1 MVSELPKES
10 VKGENALYVFNRLLR
25 MAAETELSTW
35 KQNQVR
41 NFLKHDQIDEILS
54 LTDGF
59 GRTILDIACS
69 AGNLRLVQHLW
80 PMGAKLGKPHV
91 TMSIICSDEHLP
103 VLDYLLS
110 HDSKLSTTE
119 VVVGDEEDGV
129 DRMPLLNLCA
139 KKGDERP
146 FSVLL
151 AYGFKTAK
159 SVSASLD
166 RAGNTPLHVVRTEK
180 IAAQLLKRAGLD
192 VLGKSNLRG
201 QFPIDCLLERY
212 RAIPSLSRFG
222 LPVGY
227 EEELKKTI
235 NFLNTLM
242 NHVPR
247 RHSNLPKRTVTPPTL
262 PRVSSLTGSMGAPSM
277 LHKQSS
283 GPSSPIRVPPKPF
296 LSRDMMSKV
305 AVRNRVA
312 LLQEQREHLKT
323 QVAALHRHRMIDMHA
338 QEPSIKQQRHLLA
351 LKQQTTNPLAI
362 MEAAIQ
368 NSQSSPSRTGAL
380 HLPLT
385 PGNASPVNTN
395 SHKRYVAAI
404 EAAFASEHNTPGGM
418 NSSLSILASALSTH
432 SKNKNLM
439 LQEDLRMRVA
449 ANKCLVSKPGL
460 QNSEVHKLLRT
471 KYC

>member
-1 MVSELPKES
+1 MVSGLPKES

-41 NFLKHDQIDEILS
+41 NFLKHDQIDEILT

-59 GRTILDIACS
+59 GRTILDNACS

-103 VLDYLLS
+103 VLDYILAQ
-110 HDSKLSTTE
+110 DPKLSIIE
-119 VVVGDEEDGV
+119 VVVGDEEDGM

-146 FSVLL
+146 LGVLL
-151 AYGFKTAK
+151 AYGFKTAE

-166 RAGNTPLHVVRTEK
+166 RAGNTPLHVVRNEK
-180 IAAQLLKRAGLD
+180 IAAQLLNRAGLD
-192 VLGKSNLRG
+192 ILGKANLRG
-201 QFPIDCLLERY
+201 QLPIDCLLERY
-212 RAIPSLSRFG
+212 RAIPSLNRFG

-235 NFLNTLM
+235 NFVNTLM

-247 RHSNLPKRTVTPPTL
+247 RQSNPLRRTVTPPSL

-277 LHKQSS
+277 LHNQSS

-296 LSRDMMSKV
+296 LSRGMMSKV

-312 LLQEQREHLKT
+312 LLQERRQHLKT
-323 QVAALHRHRMIDMHA
+323 QVTALHRHHMIDMHT
-338 QEPSIKQQRHLLA
+338 QEPSIKQQHHLLA
-351 LKQQTTNPLAI
+351 LKQQTTNP
-362 MEAAIQ
+362 
-368 NSQSSPSRTGAL
+368 GAL
-380 HLPLT
+380 RLPLT
-385 PGNASPVNTN
+385 PGNASPVNSN
-395 SHKRYVAAI
+395 NHKRYVAAI
-404 EAAFASEHNTPGGM
+404 DAAFASDHNIPGGM
-418 NSSLSILASALSTH
+418 NSSLSLLASALSAH
-432 SKNKNLM
+432 SKNKNLVF
-439 LQEDLRMRVA
+439 QEDLRMRVA
-449 ANKCLVSKPGL
+449 ANKCLMPQRGL
-460 QNSEVHKLLRT
+460 QDSELHKLLRA